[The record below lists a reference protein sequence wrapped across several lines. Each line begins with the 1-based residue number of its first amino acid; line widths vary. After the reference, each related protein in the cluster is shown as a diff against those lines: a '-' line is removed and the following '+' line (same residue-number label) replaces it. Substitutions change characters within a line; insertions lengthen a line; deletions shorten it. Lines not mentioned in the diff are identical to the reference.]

1 MSLNFLRRIFIMNT
15 GFVQLSRRWI
25 VAFLLAA
32 MVAVT
37 AAYGPILFHETVGM
51 SVGTPIYACQQ
62 NGGGC

>member
-1 MSLNFLRRIFIMNT
+1 MNT